1 MSDDTEQFRV
11 CSSCRQIIHFGA
23 RYYTCSVSTCNRVKM
38 TLTFCSVPCF
48 EAHVPMLRHREAWA
62 EERRAPTFEQRQAE
76 IRLREEQEQSQQQA
90 AAKDPRA
97 TQAARDRQQPEQG
110 TDTGRLARVAANG
123 DAGASARVPSVER
136 QAATATGWKPA
147 ASKELSMSNE
157 EIPKEVLV
165 VISKVKA
172 YIRAKSSM
180 NTSDAVTE
188 ALSELVRT
196 TCDQAVERAKS
207 EGRKTVMARD
217 ITGGSTPE

>member
-1 MSDDTEQFRV
+1 MSEDVTQFRV
-11 CSSCRQIIHFGA
+11 CSSCRQAIHFGA

-76 IRLREEQEQSQQQA
+76 IRLREEQERASSSEDHAVTKDQRAASQS
-90 AAKDPRA
+90 
-97 TQAARDRQQPEQG
+97 ARDRQRPEQG
-110 TDTGRLARVAANG
+110 
-123 DAGASARVPSVER
+123 
-136 QAATATGWKPA
+136 

-157 EIPKEVLV
+157 VPKEVLV

-172 YIRAKSSM
+172 YIRTKSQM

-188 ALSELVRT
+188 ALSELVRA

-217 ITGGSTPE
+217 ISGGNAPD